1 MTSTGARQADR
12 SRWRQLRIIV
22 PAVLVLLV
30 LLVLATRWLRG
41 LEPVAAF
48 ITTYPGPPPL
58 PAAAPVGVPGWLA
71 WQHAFNALV
80 MLMIIRSGWRVR
92 TVTRPPAMWTRRNTG
107 WLRTRRPPR
116 KISLDLWFH
125 LTMDA
130 LWVLNGVL
138 FFVLLFV
145 TGQWLRIVPTD
156 LSVLPNA
163 LSAALQYASFDWP
176 TENGWI
182 AYNALQQLAYFVTV
196 FIAAPVAILTGLRMS
211 AAWPPDARVNR
222 IYPLSVARALH
233 LPTMIYFVVFIVVH
247 VTLVL
252 ATGAVRNLNHMYAA
266 QDGDSWLG
274 VIIFGVALVVMAV
287 AWVAARPIL
296 LRPVA
301 ELTGKVT
308 SR

>member
-1 MTSTGARQADR
+1 MSRGGARQAEK
-12 SRWRQLRIIV
+12 SRWRQLLIIV
-22 PAVLVLLV
+22 PVVLVLLV
-30 LLVLATRWLRG
+30 LLVLAARWLRS
-41 LEPVAAF
+41 LEPVANF
-48 ITTYPGPPPL
+48 IATYPGTPPL
-58 PAAAPVGVPGWLA
+58 PAAAPVGIPGWLD
-71 WQHAFNALV
+71 WQHAFNALL

-92 TVTRPPAMWTRRNTG
+92 TVTRPPAMWTRKNTG
-107 WLRTRRPPR
+107 WLRMKRPPR

-138 FFVLLFV
+138 FFVLLFA
-145 TGQWLRIVPTD
+145 TGQWMRIVPTD
-156 LSVLPNA
+156 LSVIPNA

-176 TENGWI
+176 TEDGWV

-196 FIAAPVAILTGLRMS
+196 FIAAPVAIITGLRMS
-211 AAWPPDARVNR
+211 AAWPPDARINK

-266 QDGDSWLG
+266 QDGDSWIG
-274 VIIFGVALVVMAV
+274 VIIFGVSLVVMAA

-301 ELTGKVT
+301 SLTGKVT